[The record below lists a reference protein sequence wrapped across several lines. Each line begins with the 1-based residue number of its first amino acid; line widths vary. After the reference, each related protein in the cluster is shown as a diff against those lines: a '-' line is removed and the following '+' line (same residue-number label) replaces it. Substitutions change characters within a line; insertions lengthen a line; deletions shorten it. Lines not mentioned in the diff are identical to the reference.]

1 MKKVYAIP
9 THVAPGAPFTMGKRY
24 EVIREDPA
32 YHNETVFW
40 VKNDNDVAVSA
51 YWHQNWEREEVDEDN
66 KAPNLSYAYG
76 YEVYADG
83 YKVGKD
89 DLLTNIDA
97 LLTARAEA
105 ARWCAGQAMSESTA
119 EEMEDLA
126 SYLERTRNI
135 LRDHFRSQE

>member
-1 MKKVYAIP
+1 MKKVYAVP

-24 EVIREDPA
+24 KVIREDPA
-32 YHNETVFW
+32 YHNETIFW

-51 YWHQNWEREEVDEDN
+51 YWYQNWEREEVDEDN
-66 KAPNLSYAYG
+66 KAPNLSYA
-76 YEVYADG
+76 DG
-83 YKVGKD
+83 YWSGKD
-89 DLLTNIDA
+89 DLLASIDD
-97 LLTARAEA
+97 LLTTRAEA
-105 ARWCAGQAMSESTA
+105 ARWCAGQAVSGTTA